1 MTRQPEQSLDF
12 DTQYRAQSKEVF
24 HDIVRDELARGADAD
39 EQARIYTEL
48 GKPDFVLAYLLSGAL
63 ADAAKRDLLAR
74 AYERRADHTKAKAH
88 EFDTNFHRPFPM
100 LLTDAARDRTIAR
113 QIRAGRQIR
122 SDANRQLPII

>member
-1 MTRQPEQSLDF
+1 MTRQPERSLDF
-12 DTQYRAQSKEVF
+12 DTLYRQQSKEVF
-24 HDIVRDELARGADAD
+24 HDIVRDELAKGADAD

-63 ADAAKRDLLAR
+63 TDAEKRDLLAR
-74 AYERRADHTKAKAH
+74 AYERRADHTEAKAH
-88 EFDTNFHRPFPM
+88 EFDTKFHRPFPM